1 MKITARERRLLL
13 ILGISLAVWLVVFN
27 WTGDDAPVGPVETV
41 DAGSV
46 AAAQLR
52 LDKTRALAARLPA
65 ASEDLKRAEATL
77 ATAEKRLLVA
87 DTGAQASAQLLTI
100 FRRIA
105 RSQGDSI
112 IMRSADL
119 GNFSLAGEYAELAM
133 NISLE
138 CQIESLINLLAD
150 LTTQPEFIS
159 WRDLKIGSTDAK
171 TKRLNVV
178 FTLLARCP
186 KRLAP
191 KSNTTANAGGYR

>member
-1 MKITARERRLLL
+1 MKISARERRLLL
-13 ILGISLAVWLVVFN
+13 ILGVSLAVWLLVFT
-27 WTGDDAPVGPVETV
+27 WTGDDAPVGPVEIV

-52 LDKTRALAARLPA
+52 LDKTRSLAARLPSL
-65 ASEDLKRAEATL
+65 SEDLKRAETTL
-77 ATAEKRLLVA
+77 ATTEKRLLVA

-105 RSQGDSI
+105 RSQGDAV

-119 GNFSLAGEYAELAM
+119 GSFSLAGEYAELAM
-133 NISLE
+133 IVNLD

-191 KSNTTANAGGYR
+191 KGAATASAGGYR